1 MVRHA
6 LGKRI
11 CLASATR
18 KHKTFNKVVTRATF
32 EEYDRIVLPKGQ
44 VAFWRKV
51 ETNIEVKDSGARTV
65 LPGDVMIEV
74 LTKTNYIFVIDF
86 CLCITSSKC
95 NDHPM
100 DKGCIFLGNG
110 VLKTPEDFGHIATR
124 DETFRYI
131 DGCSELAFVHIIRC
145 NRLDSVRL
153 NTVKESYQM
162 AIRNRFNH

>member
-18 KHKTFNKVVTRATF
+18 KHKTFNKVVTRAAF

-124 DETFRYI
+124 DETFRYRRVQRA
-131 DGCSELAFVHIIRC
+131 CFRPHHKMQSPRFR
-145 NRLDSVRL
+145 
-153 NTVKESYQM
+153 TVEHRQGVLP
-162 AIRNRFNH
+162 NGHT